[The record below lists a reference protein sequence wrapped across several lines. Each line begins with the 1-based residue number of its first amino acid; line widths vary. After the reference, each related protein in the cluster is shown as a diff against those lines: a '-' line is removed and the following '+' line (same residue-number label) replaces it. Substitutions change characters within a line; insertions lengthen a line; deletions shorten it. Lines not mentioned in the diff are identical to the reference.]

1 MVTWMLANR
10 YVREVA
16 NRYVREVE
24 NALNDN
30 RLSFIHFAIH
40 VQKNSTYAY

>member
-10 YVREVA
+10 YVREVTKH
-16 NRYVREVE
+16 YVREIA

-30 RLSFIHFAIH
+30 RLSFIHFVIH
-40 VQKNSTYAY
+40 VQKNRTYAY